1 VLLDMGDG
9 EGVGFA
15 EIDLARVS
23 EVRRRIP
30 ALDHRQPIGEVEH
43 N

>member
-9 EGVGFA
+9 EGVGYA
-15 EIDLARVS
+15 EIDLARIS
-23 EVRRRIP
+23 EVRGRIP